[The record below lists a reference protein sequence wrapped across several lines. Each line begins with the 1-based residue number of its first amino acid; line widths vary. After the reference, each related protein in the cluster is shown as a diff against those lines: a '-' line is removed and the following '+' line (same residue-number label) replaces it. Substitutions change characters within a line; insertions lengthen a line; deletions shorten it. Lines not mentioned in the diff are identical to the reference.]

1 MTVSEYNSLSISTDS
16 WFCKNCILP
25 NFTDSYFETNNKTT
39 NDCESNTP
47 EFDYVPLTP
56 NTSAV
61 NIEFETDVNNDI
73 FTELKEVRKRHPNQF
88 SCAYLNINSFGYT
101 FCSVKEKE
109 LLTTNTVDMLII
121 AETKLDNTFINSQ
134 FAVDNYH
141 LWRANQ
147 IKSNKFYLKSK
158 YL

>member
-1 MTVSEYNSLSISTDS
+1 MES
-16 WFCKNCILP
+16 CIP
-25 NFTDSYFETNNKTT
+25 
-39 NDCESNTP
+39 
-47 EFDYVPLTP
+47 
-56 NTSAV
+56 
-61 NIEFETDVNNDI
+61 
-73 FTELKEVRKRHPNQF
+73 KE
-88 SCAYLNINSFGYT
+88 
-101 FCSVKEKE
+101 EEEEE

>member
-1 MTVSEYNSLSISTDS
+1 MDS
-16 WFCKNCILP
+16 CIP
-25 NFTDSYFETNNKTT
+25 
-39 NDCESNTP
+39 
-47 EFDYVPLTP
+47 
-56 NTSAV
+56 
-61 NIEFETDVNNDI
+61 
-73 FTELKEVRKRHPNQF
+73 KE
-88 SCAYLNINSFGYT
+88 
-101 FCSVKEKE
+101 EEEEE